1 MDMNEPSNF
10 CNGRCTSSSDANKR
24 RLGSSG
30 SQGKRSFDPSNPP
43 YAINNQGDRAPLNVK
58 TTDMDV
64 KHYDGQI
71 TYNTH
76 NIFGWLQ
83 RHVVVIQ
90 IIARLLL

>member
-10 CNGRCTSSSDANKR
+10 CNGECKSSDMKKHR
-24 RLGSSG
+24 
-30 SQGKRSFDPSNPP
+30 QGNGGLQHKWTFDPSNPP
-43 YAINNQGDRAPLNVK
+43 YAINNQGDHAALNVK

-76 NIFGWLQ
+76 NIFGWL
-83 RHVVVIQ
+83 
-90 IIARLLL
+90 